1 MEQRESG
8 SGRRGNDPESGRN
21 GFGRVDMAP
30 KSGGEGMRGGKAM
43 LIPSS
48 EAFEQKFMIFQVVK

>member
-1 MEQRESG
+1 MA
-8 SGRRGNDPESGRN
+8 RN